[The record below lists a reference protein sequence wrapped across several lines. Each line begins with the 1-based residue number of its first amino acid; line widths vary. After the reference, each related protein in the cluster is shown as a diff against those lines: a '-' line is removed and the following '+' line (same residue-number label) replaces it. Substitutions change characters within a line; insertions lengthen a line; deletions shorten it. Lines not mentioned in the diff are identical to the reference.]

1 MNFQNFTEG
10 ELQALIKNANQE
22 LEVRK
27 SKREAKQREQ
37 AINTLK
43 KAWKDAEN
51 SGVRISTQLEDWAK
65 QLEDWEWYELKLE
78 NLYFD

>member
-37 AINTLK
+37 AINALK
-43 KAWKDAEN
+43 KAWKDVEN
-51 SGVRISTQLEDWAK
+51 SGVRISTQLEDW
-65 QLEDWEWYELKLE
+65 EWYELKLE
-78 NLYFD
+78 DLYFD